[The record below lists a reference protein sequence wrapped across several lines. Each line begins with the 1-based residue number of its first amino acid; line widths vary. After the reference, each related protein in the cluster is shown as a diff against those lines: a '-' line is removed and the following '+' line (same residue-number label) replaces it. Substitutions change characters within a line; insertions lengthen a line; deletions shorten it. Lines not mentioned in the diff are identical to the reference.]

1 MNKLTG
7 WIFQFHKPP
16 YIYRNTPKNL
26 QEQLCIQSLINL
38 MISPKNSF
46 SVDEATRKLEGYCA
60 YQDRCHKEVISKLKE
75 MNMIPQAIDLIVGH
89 LIQEN
94 FLNEERFARSFARGK
109 FKIKKWGKNRIVNE
123 LKHRDISKYN
133 ITTALKEI
141 ESKEYLNTF
150 NALAKKR
157 LSEIREKDLQKR
169 RKKLADY
176 LLYRGWESGMVY
188 EKVYELVP
196 NK

>member
-1 MNKLTG
+1 
-7 WIFQFHKPP
+7 
-16 YIYRNTPKNL
+16 
-26 QEQLCIQSLINL
+26 

-60 YQDRCHKEVISKLKE
+60 YQDRCHKEVISKLRE

-109 FKIKKWGKNRIVNE
+109 FKIKKWGKNRIINE